1 MSSRLRLII
10 LFLKTST
17 FPRPSLKGYGN
28 ESSALSDS
36 TDRGAASNVN
46 VVSYQHLPHPV
57 RIIEDTMLRLTS
69 VFLGCC
75 LIVACATAPP
85 SPAVRTELAP
95 TGTLRAG
102 INYGNVVL
110 ATKDAA
116 TGELRGVHVD
126 LARELARRA
135 GVDVELIG
143 FDAAGSLV
151 DGIKSGALD
160 VALLSAEPARAGEIT
175 FSPAY
180 VDIDATYLVP
190 AGSAIQSVA
199 AVDRAGVRV
208 AIAAK
213 SAYEFYLSR
222 TLKHAK
228 LVAGSGTFGAYDV
241 FVSGKLDALVGIRPR
256 LVIEAE
262 KLPGSRVL
270 ADRFMA
276 IEQTIASPKGRA
288 ATATYVRAFVEDAK
302 ASGLIARMLAQHG
315 VRGVSVS
322 APAE

>member
-1 MSSRLRLII
+1 
-10 LFLKTST
+10 
-17 FPRPSLKGYGN
+17 
-28 ESSALSDS
+28 
-36 TDRGAASNVN
+36 
-46 VVSYQHLPHPV
+46 
-57 RIIEDTMLRLTS
+57 MLRLAS
-69 VFLGCC
+69 ILAGCS
-75 LIVACATAPP
+75 LIAACATTLPP
-85 SPAVRTELAP
+85 SSAVLTELAP
-95 TGTLRAG
+95 AGTLRAG

-110 ATKDAA
+110 ATKDPA

-135 GVDVELIG
+135 GVNIELIG
-143 FDAAGSLV
+143 FDAAGTLV
-151 DGIKSGALD
+151 DGLKSGALD
-160 VALLSAEPARAGEIT
+160 IALLSAEPARAGEIT

-199 AVDRAGVRV
+199 DVDRAGLRV

-222 TLKHAK
+222 TLKNAR
-228 LVAGSGTFGAYDV
+228 LVAGPGTFGAYDV
-241 FVSGKLDALVGIRPR
+241 FVKNKLDALVGIRPR

-288 ATATYVRAFVEDAK
+288 AAAAYVRAFVEDAK
-302 ASGLIARMLAQHG
+302 ASGLIARVLAQHG

-322 APAE
+322 APAQ